1 MMALGI
7 PVRWGRAMAVLALC
21 GALAGCFQRPA
32 APLVRFEPEAFSA
45 AAGFSR
51 FYETSPALACEA
63 ARRTLLSQGY
73 VISSA
78 SDEQVTGRKFFQP
91 SAEAHVP
98 LEMRVVCATEA
109 GDAAV
114 VFAVAVQELHAVRKA
129 SESASLGV
137 GGLGW
142 VAVAVEG
149 SNDGMVKVGT
159 QTISDPHFY
168 RSFFDLLG
176 EHLAQ

>member
-21 GALAGCFQRPA
+21 GALAGCFQRQA

-78 SDEQVTGRKFFQP
+78 SDEQAAGRKFFQP
-91 SAEAHVP
+91 R
-98 LEMRVVCATEA
+98 L
-109 GDAAV
+109 
-114 VFAVAVQELHAVRKA
+114 
-129 SESASLGV
+129 
-137 GGLGW
+137 
-142 VAVAVEG
+142 
-149 SNDGMVKVGT
+149 
-159 QTISDPHFY
+159 
-168 RSFFDLLG
+168 
-176 EHLAQ
+176 

>member
-1 MMALGI
+1 MMALGM
-7 PVRWGRAMAVLALC
+7 PVRWVRAMAVLALC
-21 GALAGCFQRPA
+21 GAVAGCFQRQA

-73 VISSA
+73 VIGSA

-91 SAEAHVP
+91 NAETHVP

-114 VFAVAVQELHAVRKA
+114 VFAVAVQELHAVDRK
-129 SESASLGV
+129 SV
-137 GGLGW
+137 
-142 VAVAVEG
+142 V
-149 SNDGMVKVGT
+149 
-159 QTISDPHFY
+159 
-168 RSFFDLLG
+168 
-176 EHLAQ
+176 

>member
-21 GALAGCFQRPA
+21 GALAGCFQRQA

-91 SAEAHVP
+91 SAEASLWARLRP
-98 LEMRVVCATEA
+98 LMRI
-109 GDAAV
+109 
-114 VFAVAVQELHAVRKA
+114 
-129 SESASLGV
+129 
-137 GGLGW
+137 
-142 VAVAVEG
+142 G
-149 SNDGMVKVGT
+149 S
-159 QTISDPHFY
+159 
-168 RSFFDLLG
+168 RRWR
-176 EHLAQ
+176 